1 MLTGDFNN
9 IQKITQ
15 IFHDDYVE
23 YKVLKDTDEFSI
35 KLDDVATSL
44 EVVDG
49 WLLFK
54 RFNKQIGGLKL

>member
-23 YKVLKDTDEFSI
+23 YKVLTDTDEFSI